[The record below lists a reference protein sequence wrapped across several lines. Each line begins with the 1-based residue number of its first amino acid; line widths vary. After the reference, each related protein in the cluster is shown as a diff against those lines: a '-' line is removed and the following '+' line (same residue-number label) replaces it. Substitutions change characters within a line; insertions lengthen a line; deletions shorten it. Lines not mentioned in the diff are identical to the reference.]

1 MKTRDSIYSALF
13 FGCCL
18 ATITACTENEDI
30 TPGKKTPVGIT
41 AALTGEVVT
50 KAEKA
55 YAPDTDTKIYLY
67 YKNGA
72 NTTETEK
79 AIYTYSSGKWNT
91 ADVSMHSTDCIFWD
105 DLAQVEGSYPF
116 FAISPVD
123 VPTTE
128 VQTNQSTEAN
138 LIKSDLLMAY
148 TANTALKSNVNLVF
162 KHMLTKLTVKVDM
175 KDVASGSTI
184 AVAAV
189 INNAVKDYT
198 VNYTEPAPT
207 ADIPATVTIGT
218 SRTNITPQTV
228 KGTGNVVREFSAIL
242 PVQDIQKG
250 KAVVKIT
257 ITQGDTNYTYTYQPE
272 PDDALSLK
280 QGKETTLTL
289 TVKGTVVLPGT
300 IQVTDWTPTT
310 ANGDISIDTP

>member
-1 MKTRDSIYSALF
+1 
-13 FGCCL
+13 
-18 ATITACTENEDI
+18 
-30 TPGKKTPVGIT
+30 
-41 AALTGEVVT
+41 
-50 KAEKA
+50 
-55 YAPDTDTKIYLY
+55 
-67 YKNGA
+67 
-72 NTTETEK
+72 
-79 AIYTYSSGKWNT
+79 
-91 ADVSMHSTDCIFWD
+91 
-105 DLAQVEGSYPF
+105 
-116 FAISPVD
+116 
-123 VPTTE
+123 
-128 VQTNQSTEAN
+128 
-138 LIKSDLLMAY
+138 MAY

-198 VNYTEPAPT
+198 INYTEPAPT
-207 ADIPATVTIGT
+207 ADIPATVTTGATI
-218 SRTNITPQTV
+218 TNITPQTV
-228 KGTGNVVREFSAIL
+228 KGTGNTVREFSAIL

-257 ITQGDTNYTYTYQPE
+257 ITQGDTNYTYTYQP
-272 PDDALSLK
+272 DDALSLT